1 MVSKGKCMQLWNWE
15 TSQWGTGKRKRW
27 ENKGEDET
35 LFNDILKKKK
45 KETFCLLRGTV
56 LWEKRKHSYYSSSNH
71 LLYYY
76 ILWDCFQ
83 VSCFPGSKPW
93 AEPPWCVGMF
103 WQAWALPGEL
113 SLDPLGSKGCAPQP
127 LAAGRELVVQGVP
140 NQAVGHTVDMSTL
153 RSSPQHPAYTETE
166 RVLGSPLFIDSISGQ
181 RIMGWFSMSVSF
193 SDRRGC

>member
-1 MVSKGKCMQLWNWE
+1 MKHSLMISW
-15 TSQWGTGKRKRW
+15 
-27 ENKGEDET
+27 
-35 LFNDILKKKK
+35 KKK

-103 WQAWALPGEL
+103 WQAWALTGEL

-127 LAAGRELVVQGVP
+127 LAAEIGSWLCKGSQTRLWATRWTWAP
-140 NQAVGHTVDMSTL
+140 WDPHLSTPHTL
-153 RSSPQHPAYTETE
+153 RLRECWGALYLLTQF
-166 RVLGSPLFIDSISGQ
+166 LDKG
-181 RIMGWFSMSVSF
+181 
-193 SDRRGC
+193 